1 MAGKKVEFSKKPS
14 KDNSLT
20 TEVEHWVATR
30 DLPEAEPE
38 KMKRLTLDIPQ
49 RLHKAIKHRATEEG
63 VTMAELL
70 RALLEQKYGEGKSL

>member
-1 MAGKKVEFSKKPS
+1 MGKKPIKGEQP
-14 KDNSLT
+14 
-20 TEVEHWVATR
+20 TEIEQWVVSR
-30 DLPEAEPE
+30 DLPLEEPESE

-70 RALLEQKYGEGKSL
+70 RALLEEKYGDGNSW